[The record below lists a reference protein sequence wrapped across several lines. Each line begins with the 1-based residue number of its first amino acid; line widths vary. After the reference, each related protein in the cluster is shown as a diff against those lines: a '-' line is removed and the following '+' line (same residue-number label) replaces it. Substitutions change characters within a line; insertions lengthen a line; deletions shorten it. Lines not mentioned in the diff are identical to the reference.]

1 MAGEEME
8 TGGVQRR
15 AGRSDSGIPVSM
27 MPTQPL
33 SVLKERKKQSALGG
47 SSSWEWK
54 AFTNSSRTDG
64 LELRHW
70 QRKGQPISDYPFAGF
85 QKKVCILPATR
96 MHCQARCHALLC
108 DPILAFPQRCLL
120 HDPLPAVCHQSL
132 TGRASETRWWL
143 INWRRYPS

>member
-1 MAGEEME
+1 ME
-8 TGGVQRR
+8 TAGVQRR
-15 AGRSDSGIPVSM
+15 AERSDSGVPVSM

-54 AFTNSSRTDG
+54 AFTNSARTDG

-96 MHCQARCHALLC
+96 THCQALYHVLLC
-108 DPILAFPQRCLL
+108 HHPFPPLHSPNAVSYTILSRRC
-120 HDPLPAVCHQSL
+120 A
-132 TGRASETRWWL
+132 T
-143 INWRRYPS
+143 NF